1 MSILGLHCGRR
12 MGNSEILLKEALMG
26 AEEASGAD
34 VEIIRL
40 MDLTIKP
47 CTGCE
52 ACAVRRSKG
61 LEMECV
67 IKDDHMEF
75 LLKKLLECD
84 ALILSTPVYILTPPG
99 FLKMIGDRV
108 FRHAWAPI
116 SSKVGAVI
124 CVGGTDWVD
133 LAYPLAIC
141 ALPRKVKIVDRLVL
155 PYIPR
160 PGQVLLDE
168 DAMARARK
176 LGCHVGEA
184 MKTPIEE
191 VKYEGEG
198 YETCPLCHS
207 NLLTV
212 KGRFVVC
219 PLCDVKGR
227 IELVGDELRVT
238 YDEEELR
245 KTRWGE
251 WGTKRHHAEIR
262 QGFEI
267 YEQNKDRIREK
278 ISKYRAYKACTVP
291 PPLR

>member
-1 MSILGLHCGRR
+1 MRILGLQCGRR

-26 AEEASGAD
+26 AEEAGGAD

-75 LLKKLLECD
+75 LLRKLLQCD
-84 ALILSTPVYILTPPG
+84 ALILSMPVYILTPPG

-116 SSKVGAVI
+116 APKPGGLI
-124 CVGGTDWVD
+124 FVGGTDWVD
-133 LAYPLAIC
+133 LAFPVTMAV
-141 ALPRKVKIVDRLVL
+141 LPRKIKVVDRMVVT
-155 PYIPR
+155 YMPR
-160 PGQVLLDE
+160 PGQVLLSDE
-168 DAMARARK
+168 TMARARK
-176 LGCHVGEA
+176 LGRCIGEA
-184 MKTPIEE
+184 MGKPIEE

-198 YETCPLCHS
+198 FETCPLCHS
-207 NLLTV
+207 NLLSIR
-212 KGRFVVC
+212 GSSVVC
-219 PLCDVKGR
+219 PICDVRGK
-227 IELVGDELRVT
+227 IELKGDELRVS
-238 YDEEELR
+238 YSEEELR
-245 KTRWGE
+245 KSRWGE
-251 WGTKRHHAEIR
+251 WGTQKHHEEIR
-262 QGFEI
+262 QGFQSFE
-267 YEQNKDRIREK
+267 ENKKTVKER
-278 ISKYRAYKACTVP
+278 ISKYRNYKACTVP

>member
-26 AEEASGAD
+26 AEEASGAE

-61 LEMECV
+61 LDMECV
-67 IKDDHMEF
+67 MKDDHMEF
-75 LLKKLLECD
+75 LLGKLLQCD

-99 FLKMIGDRV
+99 FLKVIGDRV

-116 SSKVGAVI
+116 TPKVGGII

-133 LAYPLAIC
+133 LAFPLAIA
-141 ALPRKVKIVDRLVL
+141 ALPHKVKVVDRMVVT
-155 PYIPR
+155 YMPR
-160 PGQVLLDE
+160 PGQVLLSE
-168 DAMARARK
+168 ETIARARK
-176 LGCHVGEA
+176 LGRMVGEA
-184 MKTPIEE
+184 MGKPIEK

-198 YETCPLCHS
+198 FETCPLCHS
-207 NLLTV
+207 NLLTIR
-212 KGRFVVC
+212 GSSVVC
-219 PLCDVKGR
+219 PICDVKGK
-227 IELVGDELRVT
+227 IELEGEELRVT
-238 YDEEELR
+238 YTDEELR
-245 KTRWGE
+245 KNRWGE
-251 WGTKRHHAEIR
+251 WGTKKHHEEIR
-262 QGFEI
+262 QGFQS
-267 YEQNKDRIREK
+267 YEENKELVRQRIA
-278 ISKYRAYKACTVP
+278 KYREYKACTMP